1 MSLLLEAIQILNGI
15 PLRLEYHNERLNRS
29 RHELMCS
36 QNDLFIEEYLHI
48 PEEFSQGKVKC
59 RILYDQEIDCIEFE
73 HYQEREI
80 RSFILKEANIDYPYK
95 YTDRTA
101 FVELKKRLPPNQE
114 VIITK
119 DNCITDTTYS
129 NLIFKDKEG
138 IWHTPLHPLL
148 HGIQR
153 EYLLDSGMIIEK
165 EIHKDELAN
174 YTHFMMINAMLDFD
188 ETRSISIE
196 NIIL

>member
-1 MSLLLEAIQILNGI
+1 MSLLLETIQILNGI
-15 PLRLEYHNERLNRS
+15 PFRLEYHNERLNRS

-59 RILYDQEIDCIEFE
+59 RILYDQEIDNIKFE

-80 RSFILKEANIDYPYK
+80 RSFILKEANINYPYK
-95 YTDRTA
+95 YTDRSKLN
-101 FVELKKRLPPNQE
+101 ELKKQASTSQE
-114 VIITK
+114 IIIIK
-119 DNCITDTTYS
+119 DNYITDTSYS
-129 NLIFKDKEG
+129 NLIFKDKDG
-138 IWHTPLHPLL
+138 NWHTPLHPLL

-153 EYLLDSGMIIEK
+153 EYLLDSAMILEK
-165 EIHKDELAN
+165 EIHVEDLAN

-188 ETRSISIE
+188 ETRLVSIE